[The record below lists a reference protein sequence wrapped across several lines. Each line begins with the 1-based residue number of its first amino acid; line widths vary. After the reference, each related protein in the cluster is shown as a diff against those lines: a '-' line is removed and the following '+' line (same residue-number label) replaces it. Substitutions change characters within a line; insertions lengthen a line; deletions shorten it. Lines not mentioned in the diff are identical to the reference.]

1 MPLRVMSPDKFGNT
15 VVPFTVRVPDTFS
28 VVVDRV
34 VIVAFGEKIYAE
46 LKVDCTERVV
56 RVVRP
61 DTLRV
66 AVDRVVMI
74 AFEEKIYPADSVFW
88 TLAYE
93 MVVREFEDVIPG
105 ATNAEETER
114 DVKDSVVITAF
125 GEKMYVELRVD
136 WTERVVRVV
145 RPDTLRVV
153 ADIVVII
160 AFEEKIYPA
169 DSVFWTLAYDIV
181 VTELEDMIPGAAN
194 AEETERDVKDRVV
207 MTAFGAYR

>member
-15 VVPFTVRVPDTFS
+15 VVPFTVRVPDTFRI
-28 VVVDRV
+28 VVDRD
-34 VIVAFGEKIYAE
+34 VINAFGEKIYAE
-46 LKVDCTERVV
+46 LRVDSTERVV
-56 RVVRP
+56 RIVRP

-74 AFEEKIYPADSVFW
+74 AFEEKIYPAERVFW

-93 MVVREFEDVIPG
+93 IVVTELEDMIPG

-125 GEKMYVELRVD
+125 GEKMYAELRVD
-136 WTERVVRVV
+136 STERVVRVV

-153 ADIVVII
+153 ADRVVII
-160 AFEEKIYPA
+160 TFEEKIYPA
-169 DSVFWTLAYDIV
+169 DSVFWRLAYEIV

-207 MTAFGAYR
+207 MTALGEYR